1 MNPVSRWLERR
12 RVERELAAE
21 MAEHIAEKIE
31 RLREEG
37 YSEAEAFRLAR
48 VQFGNVAL
56 VQEDSRGEWGWNGV
70 EGLWQ
75 DILFGWRVLKKTPA
89 FTATAIVVLALG
101 IGMNTAMFSAVKAV
115 LLSALPYPEPE
126 RMVQLNQAAVD
137 GHPMNVSNLDFRDWR
152 AQSRTVEA
160 MAAYSG
166 SQGVTIAGDFAARRA
181 RMAAV
186 GTGFFRVMAT
196 GAAIGRTF
204 SAEEQKP
211 GGTATLVLGY
221 ELAEAVFGA
230 PGAAIGKQVR
240 LNGMVF
246 TVIGVMPAKFDFPE
260 KAELWLPNDLFPDE
274 STRSAH
280 NYRVVGRLKAGVT
293 VKQAQADM
301 DVVGARQ
308 AKEYVDDRNEG
319 IRVTGLYDA
328 LVGSVRPALW
338 ILLAAVGM
346 VLLIACVN
354 VSNLLLERA
363 AARRREM
370 AMRRA
375 LGAGGGRLIRQLL
388 TESVM
393 LAAAGG
399 LAGLALAEVGVQ
411 ILRATAPEGIPRL
424 QNLAIDGGVL
434 AFSAGLSLVAGILFG
449 VLPAVESSKAD
460 LNEALRQGAGWGEGR
475 TQKRWSELLV
485 VGQAAL
491 AIVLL
496 SGASLL
502 VKSYWRL
509 AHVETGLNSG
519 GVFIADVTWPA
530 SADGNSVDGAFVRRA
545 GGQMIEQIEN
555 LRGVRAAALV
565 HGLPFEG
572 APDGGFEIEGR
583 PLPSDPH
590 RGPDADYSM
599 VTPDY
604 FRVFGL
610 PVLKGRGFTQGDE
623 RSATQV
629 AVVNA
634 AFEKKF
640 FPSGDA
646 VGKRIRFFGFDRK
659 PKFLT
664 IVGVVPDV
672 RNEGLRRPVA
682 AEVYADYFQHADTA
696 MDATLVVRGPAS
708 AAARIKQIVMFL
720 NRNTAVSFESMDSLI
735 SGTVTR
741 ERFQTALLGVFAGCA
756 LLLAV
761 VGIYG
766 LLSYAVTRRTGE
778 IGVRMALGAGRGT
791 ITRDVLRQGS
801 VLVGMG
807 IAVGMAGSVVVT
819 HVLQSLLYEVST
831 TDAAA
836 LLAAAGGF
844 AAAAVA
850 GCYLPAR
857 RASAI
862 DPSEAL
868 RAE

>member
-1 MNPVSRWLERR
+1 MNPVWRWIERR

-21 MAEHIAEKIE
+21 MAEHLAEKME

-37 YSEAEAFRLAR
+37 YSEEEAARRAR
-48 VQFGNVAL
+48 VQFGSVAL
-56 VQEDSRGEWGWNGV
+56 AEEDSRAAWGWNGV
-70 EGLWQ
+70 EEIWQ
-75 DILFGWRVLKKTPA
+75 DIRFGGRMLKKTPG
-89 FTATAIVVLALG
+89 FTVTAIAVLALG

-115 LLSALPYPEPE
+115 LLSALPYPAPE
-126 RMVQLNQAAVD
+126 RMVQLNQTAED
-137 GHPMNVSNLDFRDWR
+137 GHRMNVSNLDFRDWR

-166 SQGVTIAGDFAARRA
+166 SQGVTIAGDFPARRA

-186 GTGFFRVMAT
+186 GEGFFRVMAT

-204 SAEEQKP
+204 SAQEQKP
-211 GGTATLVLGY
+211 GGMATLVLGY
-221 ELAEAVFGA
+221 ELAEAVFGTA
-230 PGAAIGKQVR
+230 GGAIGKQVR

-274 STRSAH
+274 SKRSAH
-280 NYRVVGRLKAGVT
+280 NYRIVGRLRAGVT
-293 VKQAQADM
+293 VRQAQADM
-301 DVVGARQ
+301 DVVAARL
-308 AKEYVDDRNEG
+308 AKEYVDDRNQG
-319 IRVTGLYDA
+319 IRVTPLYDA

-338 ILLAAVGM
+338 ILLAAVGV

-354 VSNLLLERA
+354 VSNLMLVRA

-388 TESVM
+388 TESGM

-424 QNLAIDGGVL
+424 ENLAIDGGVL
-434 AFSAGLSLVAGILFG
+434 AFSAGLTLVAGILFG
-449 VLPAVESSKAD
+449 VLPALESSKAD
-460 LNEALRQGAGWGEGR
+460 LNDALRQGAGRGEAR
-475 TQKRWSELLV
+475 TQKRWSEALV
-485 VGQAAL
+485 VGQVCL

-502 VKSYWRL
+502 MKSYWRL
-509 AHVETGLNSG
+509 AHEETGLNSG
-519 GVFIADVTWPA
+519 GVLIADLTWPA
-530 SADGNSVDGAFVRRA
+530 SADGNSVDGAYVRRA
-545 GGQMIEQIEN
+545 GEQMLEEIKN
-555 LRGVRAAALV
+555 LRGVQAAAFA

-572 APDGGFEIEGR
+572 LPDGGFEIEGR
-583 PLPSDPH
+583 PLPADPH
-590 RGPDADYSM
+590 QYPDADYSM

-623 RSATQV
+623 RSAAQV
-629 AVVNA
+629 AVVNT
-634 AFEKKF
+634 AFEKKY

-646 VGKRIRFFGFDRK
+646 VGKRIRFFGFDRA
-659 PKFLT
+659 PQFLT

-672 RNEGLRRPVA
+672 RNEGLRQRVA
-682 AEVYADYFQHADTA
+682 AQVYADYFQHADTA

-720 NRNTAVSFESMDSLI
+720 NRDTAVSFTSMDSLI
-735 SGTVTR
+735 SGSVTR
-741 ERFQTALLGVFAGCA
+741 ERFQTALLGVFAACA

-766 LLSYAVTRRTGE
+766 LLSYTVTRRTSE
-778 IGVRMALGAGRGT
+778 IGVRMALGASRGK
-791 ITRDVLRQGS
+791 ITRQVLGQGS
-801 VLVGMG
+801 VLVGVG
-807 IAVGMAGSVVVT
+807 IAVGMAGSVAVT
-819 HVLQSLLYEVST
+819 RILQSLLYEVST

-836 LLAAAGGF
+836 LVAAAVGF
-844 AAAAVA
+844 AAAALA

-857 RASAI
+857 RAAAI
-862 DPSEAL
+862 DPTEAL

>member
-21 MAEHIAEKIE
+21 MAEHIAEKAE

-37 YSEAEAFRLAR
+37 YSAEEAARLAR
-48 VQFGNVAL
+48 VRFGSVAL
-56 VQEDSRGEWGWNGV
+56 VREDSRAAWGWNGV
-70 EGLWQ
+70 EEIWQ
-75 DILFGWRVLKKTPA
+75 DIRFGWRMLRKTPG
-89 FTATAIVVLALG
+89 FTAAAIAVLALG
-101 IGMNTAMFSAVKAV
+101 IGLNTAMFSAVKAV
-115 LLSALPYPEPE
+115 LLSALPYPAPE
-126 RMVQLNQAAVD
+126 RMAQLNQTAED
-137 GHPMNVSNLDFRDWR
+137 GHPMNVSGLDFRDWR
-152 AQSRTVEA
+152 AQSRTVAA
-160 MAAYSG
+160 MAAYG
-166 SQGVTIAGDFAARRA
+166 LDDVTIAGDFPARRA

-204 SAEEQKP
+204 GAEEQKP
-211 GGTATLVLGY
+211 GGPATLVLGY

-230 PGAAIGKQVR
+230 PGSAIGKHVR

-246 TVIGVMPAKFDFPE
+246 TVIGVMPARFDFPE
-260 KAELWLPNDLFPDE
+260 KAELWLPNDLFPDD

-280 NYRVVGRLKAGVT
+280 NYRIVGRLKAGVT

-301 DVVGARQ
+301 DVVGARL

-319 IRVTGLYDA
+319 IRVTPLYDA
-328 LVGSVRPALW
+328 LVGGVRPALW
-338 ILLAAVGM
+338 ILLAAVGV

-354 VSNLLLERA
+354 VSNLLLVRA

-399 LAGLALAEVGVQ
+399 LAGLALAAVGVK
-411 ILRATAPEGIPRL
+411 ILRAAAPEGIPRL
-424 QNLAIDGGVL
+424 QDLGIDGGVL

-449 VLPAVESSKAD
+449 VLPALESSEAD
-460 LNEALRQGAGWGEGR
+460 LNEALRQGAGRGEGR
-475 TQKRWSELLV
+475 AQKRWSEALV
-485 VGQAAL
+485 MGQVTL

-502 VKSYWRL
+502 MKSYWRL
-509 AHVETGLNSG
+509 AHVETGLDSG
-519 GVFIADVTWPA
+519 GVYVADLTWPA

-545 GGQMIEQIEN
+545 GGQMLEQVEN
-555 LRGVRAAALV
+555 LRGVQAAAFV

-572 APDGGFEIEGR
+572 APDGSFEIEGR
-583 PLPSDPH
+583 PLPADPH
-590 RGPDADYSM
+590 MSPDADYSM

-604 FRVFGL
+604 FQAFGL
-610 PVLKGRGFTQGDE
+610 PVLKGRGFTGEDE

-659 PKFLT
+659 PQFLT

-682 AEVYADYFQHADTA
+682 AQVYADYFQHAETA
-696 MDATLVVRGPAS
+696 MDSTLVVRGPAS
-708 AAARIKQIVMFL
+708 LEPRIKQIITFL
-720 NRNTAVSFESMDSLI
+720 NRDTAVSFESMRRLI

-741 ERFQTALLGVFAGCA
+741 ERFQTALLGVFAACA

-766 LLSYAVTRRTGE
+766 LLSYTVTRRTSE
-778 IGVRMALGAGRGT
+778 IGVRMALGASRSA
-791 ITRDVLRQGS
+791 ITRQVLRQGS
-801 VLVGMG
+801 VLVGVG

-819 HVLQSLLYEVST
+819 RVLQSLLYEVSA

-836 LLAAAGGF
+836 LLAAAGAF
-844 AAAAVA
+844 AVAALA

-857 RASAI
+857 RASTI
-862 DPSEAL
+862 DPTEAL

>member
-1 MNPVSRWLERR
+1 MNPVSRWIERR

-21 MAEHIAEKIE
+21 MAEHLAEKIE

-37 YSEAEAFRLAR
+37 YSEEAAARLAR
-48 VQFGNVAL
+48 VQFGSVA
-56 VQEDSRGEWGWNGV
+56 VAEEDSRAAWGWNGV
-70 EGLWQ
+70 EEIWQ
-75 DILFGWRVLKKTPA
+75 DIRFGWRMLTKTPG
-89 FTATAIVVLALG
+89 FTATAIAVLALG
-101 IGMNTAMFSAVKAV
+101 MGMNTAMFSAVKAV
-115 LLSALPYPEPE
+115 LLSALPYPAPE
-126 RMVQLNQAAVD
+126 RMVQLNQTAED

-152 AQSRTVEA
+152 AQSRAVEA
-160 MAAYSG
+160 MAAYG
-166 SQGVTIAGDFAARRA
+166 LDDVTIAGDFAARRA

-186 GTGFFRVMAT
+186 GAGFFRVMAT

-204 SAEEQKP
+204 SAGEEKP
-211 GGTATLVLGY
+211 GGPATLVFGY

-230 PGAAIGKQVR
+230 PGNAIGKRVR

-246 TVIGVMPAKFDFPE
+246 TVIGVMPARFTFPGN
-260 KAELWLPNDLFPDE
+260 AELWLPNDLFPDD

-280 NYRVVGRLKAGVT
+280 NYRIVGRLKAGLT
-293 VKQAQADM
+293 VRQAQADM
-301 DVVGARQ
+301 DVVAARL

-319 IRVTGLYDA
+319 IRVTTLYDA

-338 ILLAAVGM
+338 ILLAAVGV

-354 VSNLLLERA
+354 VSNLLLVHA

-399 LAGLALAEVGVQ
+399 LAGLALAEVGVK

-449 VLPAVESSKAD
+449 VLPAIESSNAD
-460 LNEALRQGAGWGEGR
+460 LNDALRQGAGRGEGR
-475 TQKRWSELLV
+475 TQKRWSEVLV
-485 VGQAAL
+485 VGQVTL

-530 SADGNSVDGAFVRRA
+530 SADGNSVDGAFVRRT
-545 GGQMIEQIEN
+545 GGQMLEQIAN
-555 LRGVRAAALV
+555 LRGVRAAAFV

-583 PLPSDPH
+583 PLPADPH
-590 RGPDADYSM
+590 MYPDSDYSM

-604 FRVFGL
+604 FGVFGL
-610 PVLKGRGFTQGDE
+610 PVLQGRGFTQGDE

-629 AVVNA
+629 AVVNVT
-634 AFEKKF
+634 FEKKY
-640 FPSGDA
+640 FPNGDA

-659 PKFLT
+659 PRFLT

-682 AEVYADYFQHADTA
+682 AEVYADYFQHADSA
-696 MDATLVVRGPAS
+696 MDSTLVVRGPAS

-720 NRNTAVSFESMDSLI
+720 NRDTAVSFASMDSLI

-741 ERFQTALLGVFAGCA
+741 ERFQTALLGLFAACA

-766 LLSYAVTRRTGE
+766 LLSYTVTRRMSE

-791 ITRDVLRQGS
+791 ITRHVLWQGS
-801 VLVGMG
+801 VLVGVG

-819 HVLQSLLYEVST
+819 RVLQSLLYEVST

-836 LLAAAGGF
+836 LLAAAVGF
-844 AAAAVA
+844 AAAALA

-862 DPSEAL
+862 DPTEAL